1 MRNATPTRV
10 IPVESG
16 RALDAMLVD
25 DERAIEI
32 GAKQGVAT
40 QNKIQQQQ

>member
-1 MRNATPTRV
+1 
-10 IPVESG
+10 
-16 RALDAMLVD
+16 MLVD

-40 QNKIQQQQ
+40 QNTTQQQ